1 MNDSLHVIG
10 VLSKCI
16 GGLSS
21 LIVGTPHLK
30 VGNSQQVSW
39 NLLLSQVAEMA
50 FMDIEIPFCSSV
62 NQLLPPP

>member
-1 MNDSLHVIG
+1 MNDGLHVIG

-30 VGNSQQVSW
+30 VGNSQQVS
-39 NLLLSQVAEMA
+39 
-50 FMDIEIPFCSSV
+50 
-62 NQLLPPP
+62 